1 MEVPCCM
8 DSEISAENSVR
19 KDKGYLGAEL
29 KQLARNYE
37 CKILEGHLMSVHVH
51 ILIAIPPLAVVNDFV
66 CFP

>member
-37 CKILEGHLMSVHVH
+37 CKILEGAFNVRSCAHTDSDT
-51 ILIAIPPLAVVNDFV
+51 AFGGGK
-66 CFP
+66 